1 MTTDA
6 IIREVAKIIRARLGG
21 EYRIVL
27 FGSQA
32 RGDARDTSDI
42 DIGILGEHEVP
53 WDTYLAIR
61 RDVESVRT
69 LRHIDVVDLR
79 SVRDAFREQ
88 ALQEGKELVAV
99 QER

>member
-1 MTTDA
+1 MKTQVIIDA
-6 IIREVAKIIRARLGG
+6 VCAIVRRHLDPS
-21 EYRIVL
+21 YRVIL

-42 DIGILGEHEVP
+42 DIGILGAKEVP

-61 RDVESVRT
+61 REVEGIRT

-79 SVRDAFREQ
+79 SVRGAFRTK
-88 ALQEGKELVAV
+88 AMREGMEITQTAA
-99 QER
+99 